1 MATRSTRRNGP
12 APIPNE
18 VKRRRGN
25 PGKKRLPSEGSLTV
39 MPTSR
44 TAPKPPRPLG
54 PLGMDFWERTWD
66 AGYVWMSPSSDIDML
81 LLACELLDERAALRE
96 EVLAEGDW
104 RQRSALRAMDK
115 QLIDIYSLLGFSPT
129 DRTRLG
135 VAEVRVEDDLEAFRR
150 RHSS

>member
-12 APIPNE
+12 APVPNE
-18 VKRRRGN
+18 VKRKRGN
-25 PGKKRLPSEGSLTV
+25 PGKRALPKEAGLKI

-44 TAPKPPRPLG
+44 ATPKPPRPLG
-54 PLGMDFWERTWD
+54 PLGMDFWVRTWA
-66 AGYVWMSPSSDIDML
+66 AGYVWMSPESDVDLL
-81 LLACELLDERAALRE
+81 LLACELLDERAELRE
-96 EVLAEGDW
+96 SVLAAGDW
-104 RQRSALRAMDK
+104 RERSALRAMDK
-115 QLIDIYSLLGFSPT
+115 QLIDMYSLLGFSPT